1 MTNMK
6 ILGNKKTLDIGSLGL
21 SNEIHQNINGVGS
34 GRNLGMKRSEVVLKQ
49 KNKKSHKNKI
59 KSSRINNQ

>member
-21 SNEIHQNINGVGS
+21 SNEIYSNINGVGS
-34 GRNLGMKRSEVVLKQ
+34 GRNLGMKRSEVILKQ

>member
-21 SNEIHQNINGVGS
+21 SNEIYQNINGVGS